1 MPRVTKQGSPCQP
14 HFMLLS
20 ASLDISKASCVV
32 SDKAKTQQETQP
44 LLPLALSHPEVPT
57 HSLSAAFPTA
67 SQDGALPWSP
77 SSCPPT
83 EYQDDPISAVFSSQ
97 YRPTTVY
104 IRRLLW
110 KLHSRAFRPCRQ
122 NMANTASLDPHGH
135 MPSTLGT
142 PSALPGSLCVPGT
155 GLTGRGTPDL
165 ANTCLHA
172 LQVDPGP
179 SRGQEL
185 LPVPGAQGGCWL
197 GGQGTRLSPPL
208 LPPRELLVKL
218 PPEDAPTKPL
228 LPKFRSALP
237 GARGACA

>member
-1 MPRVTKQGSPCQP
+1 MHSAILRSP
-14 HFMLLS
+14 L
-20 ASLDISKASCVV
+20 
-32 SDKAKTQQETQP
+32 
-44 LLPLALSHPEVPT
+44 
-57 HSLSAAFPTA
+57 TA
-67 SQDGALPWSP
+67 SQQLSPLPPRTVPCPGPPPPALPQSTRTIQFQQCFP
-77 SSCPPT
+77 
-83 EYQDDPISAVFSSQ
+83 
-97 YRPTTVY
+97 
-104 IRRLLW
+104 
-110 KLHSRAFRPCRQ
+110 H
-122 NMANTASLDPHGH
+122 NTAQPQSTSDAFCGSSTAKLLDPAGRTWQTQPPWTH
-135 MPSTLGT
+135 MATCPAHWA
-142 PSALPGSLCVPGT
+142 ALPGSLCVPGT

>member
-1 MPRVTKQGSPCQP
+1 MVP
-14 HFMLLS
+14 
-20 ASLDISKASCVV
+20 
-32 SDKAKTQQETQP
+32 DKAKTQQETQP
-44 LLPLALSHPEVPT
+44 LLPLALSHPDVPT

-67 SQDGALPWSP
+67 SQDGALPWT
-77 SSCPPT
+77 PPPALPQST
-83 EYQDDPISAVFSSQ
+83 RTIQFQQFSSQ

-110 KLHSRAFRPCRQ
+110 KLHSRACRPCRQ

-155 GLTGRGTPDL
+155 WLTGRGTPDL
-165 ANTCLHA
+165 ANTCLHV
-172 LQVDPGP
+172 LQVDPGS

-197 GGQGTRLSPPL
+197 SGQGTRLSPPL